1 MFFEPLQ
8 NMHRGSLTGNL
19 LSKASRLHP
28 ETAVSFMF
36 PKQVLHILSKA
47 LVLVP
52 EIDQDDSISKRGKTY
67 LLMSTAARVIV
78 HILAHRL

>member
-1 MFFEPLQ
+1 
-8 NMHRGSLTGNL
+8 
-19 LSKASRLHP
+19 
-28 ETAVSFMF
+28 MF